1 MKDRRP
7 FALGTTVLASKTRA
21 QIEELATKHGA
32 TSFASASSGRVDG
45 LAGGAARILFEVRGR
60 RIRFEVNLST
70 DEAENRR
77 RWRCLYMVMRA
88 KFEAVADGLE
98 SFEEAFLSQ
107 TIVPGSAGET
117 VAQWIGPQLEAAY
130 TRGATMAPLLGDGR

>member
-7 FALGTTVLASKTRA
+7 FALGTTVLASKTRG

-32 TSFASASSGRVDG
+32 TSFATATDG
-45 LAGGAARILFEVRGR
+45 STARLLFECCGR
-60 RIRFEVNLST
+60 RIRFQVSLSRD
-70 DEAENRR
+70 DEPENRR
-77 RWRCLYMVMRA
+77 RWRCLYMVIRA

-98 SFEEAFLSQ
+98 SFQEAFLAQ

-130 TRGATMAPLLGDGR
+130 NRGATMAPLLGDGR